1 MPAWSR
7 VGVSLGL
14 VFQQLHPRAP
24 QGCQADATNP
34 LSERPFPMGLV
45 HCPLCV
51 GLAIVS
57 LVRGGAM
64 GVLLWRLCTRESQ
77 PRLLLNAA

>member
-1 MPAWSR
+1 
-7 VGVSLGL
+7 
-14 VFQQLHPRAP
+14 
-24 QGCQADATNP
+24 
-34 LSERPFPMGLV
+34 MGLA

-64 GVLLWRLCTRESQ
+64 GVLLWRLCFRESQ